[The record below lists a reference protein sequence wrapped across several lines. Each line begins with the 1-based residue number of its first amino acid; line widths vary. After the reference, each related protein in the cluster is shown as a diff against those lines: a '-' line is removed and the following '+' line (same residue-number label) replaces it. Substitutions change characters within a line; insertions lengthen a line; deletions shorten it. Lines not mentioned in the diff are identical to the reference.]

1 MEHKNL
7 KNTLKVKSDAYR
19 FDILKQT
26 ELLML
31 EDLFEEN
38 NRKGSTFQK
47 SKLVDINPNKETFPV
62 FVNENETEEDLEG
75 IDAIFRKKGMK

>member
-1 MEHKNL
+1 
-7 KNTLKVKSDAYR
+7 
-19 FDILKQT
+19 
-26 ELLML
+26 ML

-47 SKLVDINPNKETFPV
+47 PKLVDINPNKETFPV